1 MFRFLIHRNLR
12 RLPLSYQLR
21 PHRMVHRI
29 SKIDDDD
36 LNALASDLF
45 SDSSSDWSADNP
57 CTVRSSAVQETA
69 EIANAAKISNERQDT
84 FSSMEFDDLDDE
96 ELDLMLSRNSH
107 MFPGISRM
115 KKIPSP
121 IKIEK
126 KPLNKL
132 FTSSPV
138 KATDSSYHSSQ
149 PSPTWHRNPGATVN
163 NMILQNEMEHQA
175 KKVKSSP
182 TRCNLEVPFLTPT
195 KKRITYNVSGQ
206 SRGIS
211 TRNSTIEL
219 MTQMPRDLQKLSQE
233 DAKLDVKSV
242 KPIILSEE
250 QNRIIRLCLSGVSLF
265 YTGSAGTGKS
275 VLLRSLIKALR
286 EQHGQGTVAVT
297 ASTGLAACHIGGIT
311 LHSFA
316 GIGLGKGSAK
326 DLVKKIRRARKV
338 LQKWKSIK
346 VLVIDEISMIDG
358 ALLDKLNEI
367 AKILRRS
374 DDPFGGIQLIVC
386 GDFYQLPP
394 VSKDSSQPADFA
406 FESAAW
412 KECISCTIILQKVF
426 RQEGDTGFIEM
437 LNQIRDGT
445 LSETVINQ
453 FQQLCRPLSDEDGI
467 VAAELFPTRKEVD
480 YANLSRLKRLPEEL
494 VVYKSFDSG
503 SLEEGE
509 QRQRLL
515 SNFMAPQVLDL
526 KKGSQVMMLK
536 NMDETLVNGSLGR
549 IVDFVDPDTYFFYKK
564 LNSFEEED
572 IIKRINR
579 NVADEKEDLQTEKR
593 LISNADSLTSR
604 KLDTSVFDFLEE
616 SKDIETTSPG
626 VAEDFERKKALVQS
640 LYEHSKGKRLPLVR
654 FLMRDGNTR
663 TVLVQPEKFEIEDE
677 NENALVSRV
686 QLPLVLAWSL
696 SIHKSQGQT
705 LPKVKVN
712 LRNVFEKGQAY
723 VALSR
728 AVSREGLQVLNF
740 HPSKIMTHS
749 TVVDFY
755 KRLTSVEEAIQN
767 LKR

>member
-1 MFRFLIHRNLR
+1 
-12 RLPLSYQLR
+12 
-21 PHRMVHRI
+21 MVNENT
-29 SKIDDDD
+29 KFDDDD
-36 LNALASDLF
+36 LDTFASDFF
-45 SDSSSDWSADNP
+45 SDSLSDWSIDDSHAISNSVAIERP
-57 CTVRSSAVQETA
+57 KLEHAA
-69 EIANAAKISNERQDT
+69 EISCDRQDT
-84 FSSMEFDDLDDE
+84 FTSMEFDDLDDD
-96 ELDLMLSRNSH
+96 ELDLMLSRNCH
-107 MFPGISRM
+107 MFPGMSR
-115 KKIPSP
+115 IRRTPSP
-121 IKIEK
+121 VEPPKV
-126 KPLNKL
+126 PLNKL

-138 KATDSSYHSSQ
+138 KRGDSSFHSSQ
-149 PSPTWHRNPGATVN
+149 PSPTWHRNPGVTAK
-163 NMILQNEMEHQA
+163 NMILENEMEHLA

-182 TRCNLEVPFLTPT
+182 TRSNLEVPFLTPT
-195 KKRITYNVSGQ
+195 KKRIHYNVGNQ
-206 SRGIS
+206 SRNIS

-219 MTQMPRDLQKLSQE
+219 MTQLPPRVQKLTQ
-233 DAKLDVKSV
+233 DDVKPDGKSV

-250 QNRIIRLCLSGVSLF
+250 QNRVIRLCLSGVSLF

-286 EQHGQGTVAVT
+286 DQHGQGTVAVT
-297 ASTGLAACHIGGIT
+297 ASTGLAACHIGGVT

-316 GIGLGKGSAK
+316 GIGLGKGSVN
-326 DLVKKIRRARKV
+326 DLVKKIKRARKI
-338 LQKWKSIK
+338 LKKWKSIK

-358 ALLDKLNEI
+358 SLLDKLNEI
-367 AKILRRS
+367 AKRLRRS
-374 DDPFGGIQLIVC
+374 GDPFGGIQLIVC

-394 VSKDSSQPADFA
+394 VSKDPSIPADFA
-406 FESAAW
+406 FESTAW

-426 RQEGDTGFIEM
+426 RQQGDTGFIEM
-437 LNQIRDGT
+437 LNQVRDGT
-445 LSETVINQ
+445 LTETVISQ

-480 YANLSRLKRLPEEL
+480 YANLSRLKLLSEEL

-564 LNSFEEED
+564 LKSFEEED

-579 NVADEKEDLQTEKR
+579 NVADEKENLQTEKR
-593 LISNADSLTSR
+593 LVCNADSLTSN

-616 SKDIETTSPG
+616 FDDIEAVSPS
-626 VAEDFERKKALVQS
+626 VAENFERKKFLVQS

-728 AVSREGLQVLNF
+728 AVSRDGLQVLNF

-749 TVVDFY
+749 TVVNFY
-755 KRLTSVEEAIQN
+755 KSLTSVDEAIQS
-767 LKR
+767 LKG